1 MTAYVDPVECV
12 GCEACVSVCPA
23 GAIAMEDEVA
33 VIEAEK
39 CNNFEVC
46 INECPVEAITMK

>member
-1 MTAYVDPVECV
+1 MPAYVDPVECV

-23 GAIAMEDEVA
+23 GAITMEDEVA

-39 CNNFEVC
+39 CNNVEVC